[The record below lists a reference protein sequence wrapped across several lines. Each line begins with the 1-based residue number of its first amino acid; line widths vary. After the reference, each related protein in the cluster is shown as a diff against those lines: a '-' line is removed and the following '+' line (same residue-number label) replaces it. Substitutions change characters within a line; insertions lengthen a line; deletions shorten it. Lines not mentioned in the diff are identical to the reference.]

1 MPQDDEDTVTP
12 LAAAWAVRDD
22 QYARNPQ
29 FLDNDAIRA
38 IRRYRVSEAEELP
51 LVPLNGPRMELIQR
65 ARHWWPPEHGQ

>member
-1 MPQDDEDTVTP
+1 MPEDDEDTVTP

-29 FLDNDAIRA
+29 FLDNNAIRS
-38 IRRYRVSEAEELP
+38 IRKYRVSEAEALSDM
-51 LVPLNGPRMELIQR
+51 NLIQR